1 MKRKLHWLAVMAS
14 LILLGFTHNLSAQI
28 TYTANFN
35 NGMNNWSN
43 DYFQQTEAFACNGA
57 GSLIF
62 NIYDFE
68 PVAETISPPI
78 GTSNGGLITLTYKY
92 MLLNFADDSAL
103 ENSPSWGEIG
113 IFYATSPDGPF
124 TLLQSITPANHIEAE
139 TCATKTATFYTLAG
153 TTVYLAVAAVLGN
166 EDADFNFIFD
176 QVSVTQAAP
185 VACSGAPD
193 AATTL
198 ASTTALCNGADAVLS
213 LSTGYFGTGYT
224 VQWQQSADNVTYANV
239 PAGGTAYTYTTDQT
253 ASTWYRAAI
262 TCTNSSQTT
271 NSTPVHI
278 INTGLECPCD
288 VEFFEENGVEAITYV
303 EFAGI
308 QNTSSPFSFVPV
320 ENFTG
325 VTPGE
330 VTVGETY
337 DITLK
342 GNTVGEWENYFTV
355 YFDWN
360 HNGDFSDDGESFD
373 IGSIEN
379 STGTDDQEAT
389 GSITIPETALAGLT
403 AMRVFKLF
411 DEFPSD
417 PCSSD
422 DSFGQVEDYL
432 VNVTVPQV
440 PELTYVNLQ
449 WPATL
454 TLNVGETGTIYAQ
467 AYGEG
472 ITEAAGA
479 AEDVTAWIGV
489 STANTNP
496 NTWTETVWV
505 PATFNVQSG
514 NNDEFMATVGQG
526 LTPGTYYYASRFQLD
541 GGDFLYGGYS
551 ATGGGFWSAGS
562 NVSGI
567 LTVNCDIDAPTGV
580 GPLALCFETTGDE
593 LPTEGGLVWYFGPMG
608 DNAIPADVVLTDGTY
623 YVSHV
628 DGDCESTRTA
638 VVIDVLAPVVADAPE
653 DVDVCDLYI
662 LPALTNG
669 NYYTGTMGTGVSL
682 MAGDQILFT
691 RTIYVY
697 AEAEGN
703 ADCFEEN
710 SFVVTLN
717 TLDDITGEHNQSF
730 EVGEGEDIP
739 TLNDLDIEVDEDA
752 TVTWYADSAL
762 TQQLDPFSEVEDGV
776 TYYAVATLG
785 ACETA
790 PFAVTTGVLGTSG
803 FNKTAFTYYPN
814 PVTDVLNLQYNNNI
828 ASVTVINLLGQTVLS
843 KNNINTP
850 ETQLNLSALTAGT
863 YLVKVTD
870 SNDATST
877 VKVVKQ

>member
-1 MKRKLHWLAVMAS
+1 MKKKLHWLTVMAS
-14 LILLGFTHNLSAQI
+14 LILLGLTHNLTAQI
-28 TYTANFN
+28 NYTANFN
-35 NGMNNWSN
+35 NGMNNWSD
-43 DYFQQTEAFACNGA
+43 DYFYQSDEFACNGA
-57 GSLIF
+57 GSLLY
-62 NIYDFE
+62 NLYDFY
-68 PVAETISPPI
+68 PVAEAISPAI

-92 MLLNFADDSAL
+92 MLLNFDDDSAL
-103 ENSPSWGEIG
+103 QNSPSWGEIG
-113 IFYATSPDGPF
+113 LFYATSPDGPF
-124 TLLQSITPANHIEAE
+124 TLLQSISPANHIEAE
-139 TCATKTATFYTLAG
+139 TCATKTATFYTQAG
-153 TTVYLAVAAVLGN
+153 TTVYLAVLAVLGN
-166 EDADFNFIFD
+166 ADADFNFIFD
-176 QVSVTQAAP
+176 QVQVTQAAP

-213 LSTGYFGTGYT
+213 LSTGYFGTGFT
-224 VQWQQSADNVTYANV
+224 VQWQQSADNTTYTNV

-262 TCTNSSQTT
+262 TCTNSSQIT
-271 NSTPVHI
+271 NSTPVQI
-278 INTGLECPCD
+278 INTGMECPCN
-288 VEFFEENGVEAITYV
+288 VEFNEEFGVEAITYV

-308 QNTSSPFSFVPV
+308 ENTSSPNSFVAV

-330 VTVGETY
+330 VTAGETY

-342 GNTVGEWENYFTV
+342 GNTVGEWINYFTV

-360 HNGDFSDDGESFD
+360 HNGDFSDDGESFN
-373 IGSIEN
+373 IGAIEN
-379 STGTDDQEAT
+379 SNGTDDEEAT
-389 GSITIPETALAGLT
+389 GSIAIPETALPGLT
-403 AMRVFKLF
+403 PMRVFKLF

-432 VNVTVPQV
+432 VNVTVP
-440 PELTYVNLQ
+440 ELTYVNVQ
-449 WPATL
+449 FPSTI
-454 TLNVGETGTIYAQ
+454 TINVGETDTVYAQ

-489 STANTNP
+489 NTDNTNP
-496 NTWTETVWV
+496 STWVETTWI
-505 PATFNVQSG
+505 PATFNVQAG
-514 NNDEFMATVGQG
+514 NNDEFMATIGAN
-526 LTPGTYYYASRFQLD
+526 LAPGTYYYASRFQLD
-541 GGDFLYGGYS
+541 GDDFVYGGYS
-551 ATGGGFWSAGS
+551 ATGGGFWSAT
-562 NVSGI
+562 NVSGV
-567 LTVNCDIDAPTGV
+567 LTVNCDVDAPTGV
-580 GPLALCFETTGDE
+580 GPLALCFETNGGE

-608 DNAIPADVVLTDGTY
+608 DNAIPADIVLSDGTY
-623 YVSHV
+623 YVAQV

-638 VVIDVLAPVVADAPE
+638 VVIDVLDPVVADAPE

-682 MAGDQILFT
+682 IAGDQIIFT
-691 RTIYVY
+691 RTVYVY

-703 ADCFEEN
+703 ESCFTEN
-710 SFVVTLN
+710 SFEVTVN
-717 TLDDITGEHNQSF
+717 SLDEITGEATPSF
-730 EVGEGEDIP
+730 VVGEGEELP

-752 TVTWYADSAL
+752 TLTWYADSAL
-762 TQQLDPFSEVEDGV
+762 TQPLDPFSEVEDGV

-790 PFAVTTGVLGTSG
+790 PFAVTTAVLDTKG

-828 ASVTVINLLGQTVLS
+828 TSVTVINLLGQTVLS

-870 SNDATST
+870 SNDATTT